1 MRKRI
6 VLVAVLI
13 LAGAQADVAYAQF
26 SPRGIM
32 NMATRP
38 LRQMLGRLGHVYG
51 SHHRST
57 PRRLS
62 RGAATGS
69 VAAAT
74 AAAAASANPALPPSG
89 PAAWPN
95 AFETVVGYAFWP
107 NDYAAQFRGRGFDV
121 IAAALIGP
129 SRSGPGARTAN
140 ADTVKSDAGDSGT
153 VCGNEP
159 DGKDPWPIPQLSQT
173 EGLTDAQHAALD
185 KLRDA
190 VAASE
195 KTLLADCRAAAPAN
209 PIDRLGGTIKKL
221 WAVRDAAVFIRDPL
235 KDFYASLTDDQKTK
249 FVQKQPDSA
258 DAPKAADKPSGNRAA
273 DSAMARQYQMCAAP
287 SLEASERMVWQIAA
301 EVRPRKEQN
310 TGLDA
315 LRKTSADMAKLVTA
329 ACAQPI
335 PEDPVARL
343 DAASDQLSTMSY
355 AASSLNVAL
364 NGFYAQLD
372 SKQKAKFNALD
383 R

>member
-1 MRKRI
+1 
-6 VLVAVLI
+6 
-13 LAGAQADVAYAQF
+13 
-26 SPRGIM
+26 
-32 NMATRP
+32 
-38 LRQMLGRLGHVYG
+38 
-51 SHHRST
+51 
-57 PRRLS
+57 
-62 RGAATGS
+62 
-69 VAAAT
+69 
-74 AAAAASANPALPPSG
+74 
-89 PAAWPN
+89 
-95 AFETVVGYAFWP
+95 VVGYALWP

-121 IAAALIGP
+121 IAAALIGT

-140 ADTVKSDAGDSGT
+140 ADIGVKSDAGDAST
-153 VCGNEP
+153 VCGSGSDDKN
-159 DGKDPWPIPQLSQT
+159 PWPIPQLSQT

-190 VAASE
+190 VVVTQ
-195 KTLLADCRAAAPAN
+195 KTLLADCHAAAPAN

-235 KDFYASLTDDQKTK
+235 KDFYASLTDDQKAK
-249 FVQKQPDSA
+249 FIQRTPADSA
-258 DAPKAADKPSGNRAA
+258 GASKASDKPSGNRAA
-273 DSAMARQYQMCAAP
+273 DNAMARQYQMCAAP
-287 SLEASERMVWQIAA
+287 SLEASERMVRQIAA

-310 TGLDA
+310 AGLDA
-315 LRKTSADMAKLVTA
+315 LRKTSTDMAKLVTA

-335 PEDPVARL
+335 PEDPVSRL
-343 DAASDQLSTMSY
+343 DAASDHLSTMSY